1 MVQSLDLHEDRK
13 KGGGI
18 EIDNMF
24 SVSWSWSYMT
34 LVLAFGRL
42 KQEDQLKCE
51 TSLYYVE
58 FQVQFG
64 LYSQRVSP
72 KVFCD
77 VRVFCKFINII
88 GCVVHSFMNI
98 SAKHFEIILSDS

>member
-1 MVQSLDLHEDRK
+1 MKTGRK
-13 KGGGI
+13 VGGI

-24 SVSWSWSYMT
+24 SVSWSWSYMP

-64 LYSQRVSP
+64 LHSQRVSP
-72 KVFCD
+72 KVFCE